1 MLLVLHDS
9 LANALDLNTV
19 LEALE
24 MIALARREGK
34 HLVFAKRDVLKSLLN
49 CSALSKRTR
58 QVYSKIYAQL
68 AEMQVYLQTFTRR
81 VEVIALDTGLSS
93 RLEKHCKVISVPA
106 RYFCDSALIQ
116 KTVLLTE
123 NLDDATLY
131 QTITQIYLK
140 WNKLKGIAI
149 LFEAYAGGG
158 STTEK
163 AYQLIQDKQERF
175 CLCLLDSDK
184 KSPNSPLGNTA
195 KDVKKIEN
203 TNQPL
208 CEYFIVGVREIEN
221 LIPTQLYSTVS
232 SGDVNRMPCVHF
244 LEQLE
249 KTSIAEARKYLDIK
263 NGLKLNEILQASK
276 NSPFSKDWMNWLNN
290 VSSLN
295 IKYIKKTCLK
305 NKACLKGKNCDCI
318 ITTGLGDK
326 ILEAV
331 IKVIETPTKDQPTQ
345 QKIVEMVDPL
355 LKAEWEPIGEM
366 ITAWCCRTSRIST
379 ASN

>member
-93 RLEKHCKVISVPA
+93 RMERHCKVISVPA

-116 KTVLLTE
+116 KPVLMTE

-131 QTITQIYLK
+131 QTITKIYLK
-140 WNKLKGIAI
+140 WKKLNGIAI
-149 LFEAYAGGG
+149 LFEPYAGGG

-163 AYQLIQDKQERF
+163 AYKLIQDKQERF

-195 KDVKKIEN
+195 KGVKKIDN
-203 TNQPL
+203 SNQPL
-208 CEYFIVGVREIEN
+208 CEYLILGVREIEN
-221 LIPTQLYSTVS
+221 LIPTQLYSLVS
-232 SGDVNRMPCVHF
+232 SGDINRMPSVHF

-249 KTSIAEARKYLDIK
+249 KTSLAEARKYLDIK
-263 NGLKLNEILQASK
+263 NGLKLNDILQASK
-276 NSPFSKDWMNWLNN
+276 NSPFSKDWINWLKN
-290 VSSLN
+290 VSALD
-295 IKYIKKTCLK
+295 IAIKKTCLK

>member
-9 LANALDLNTV
+9 LAKALDQNTV

-49 CSALSKRTR
+49 CAELSKRTR
-58 QVYSKIYAQL
+58 QVYLKLYAQL
-68 AEMQVYLQTFTRR
+68 AEMQVYLQTLSRR

-106 RYFCDSALIQ
+106 RYFSNSSLIQ
-116 KTVLLTE
+116 KTILLTE

-140 WNKLKGIAI
+140 WKKLKKIAI

-158 STTEK
+158 STTKK
-163 AYQLIQDKQERF
+163 AYQRIQDQAERF

-195 KDVKKIEN
+195 KEVKKIEN
-203 TNQPL
+203 PNQPL
-208 CEYFIVGVREIEN
+208 CEYLILGVREIEN
-221 LIPTQLYSTVS
+221 LIPIQLYSLVS
-232 SGDVNRMPCVHF
+232 SGDVNRMPCVDL

-249 KTSIAEARKYLDIK
+249 KTSLAEARKYLDIK
-263 NGLKLNEILQASK
+263 NGLKLNEILEASK
-276 NSPFSKDWMNWLNN
+276 NSPFSKDWMNWLKN
-290 VSSLN
+290 VSSLD
-295 IKYIKKTCLK
+295 IAIKKNCLK
-305 NKACLKGKNCDCI
+305 HEACMKGENCDCI
-318 ITTGLGDK
+318 ITTGFGDK

-355 LKAEWEPIGEM
+355 LKAEWEAIGEM
-366 ITAWCCRTSRIST
+366 ITAWCCGTSRIST